1 VAIRR
6 LLSAD
11 DIDKLCSRAVDA
23 VDPALV
29 RRRLVEAV
37 DEDRIV
43 KSDDVGYALLLAAEI
58 SHDMGELAEALT
70 LTERAIRAYQPT
82 NLGGWSFASAYHG
95 QLLHELG
102 RTHEAMTEWVALRP
116 MLTQEPSAAASIG
129 ETLQGC
135 GYAALAVR
143 WLTEALADLRQDGAR
158 STPELVQSLS
168 GECRVISAH
177 LPG

>member
-1 VAIRR
+1 VVIRR
-6 LLSAD
+6 LLSGD
-11 DIDKLCSRAVDA
+11 DIDQLSSQAA
-23 VDPALV
+23 AAANPALV

-58 SHDMGELAEALT
+58 SHDLGELANALT
-70 LTERAIRAYQPT
+70 LTERAIRAYQTT
-82 NLGGWSFASAYHG
+82 NLGGWSFASAYHA

-116 MLTQEPSAAASIG
+116 ILTLEPSAAASIG

-135 GYAALAVR
+135 GYAALAVQ
-143 WLTEALADLRQDGAR
+143 WLTEALAELRQGGAR

-168 GECRVISAH
+168 GECQLISAH